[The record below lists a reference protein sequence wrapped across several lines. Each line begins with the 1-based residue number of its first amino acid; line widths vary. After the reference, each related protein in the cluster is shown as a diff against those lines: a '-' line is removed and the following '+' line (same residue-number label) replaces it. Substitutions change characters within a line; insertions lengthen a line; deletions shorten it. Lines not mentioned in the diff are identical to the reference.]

1 MKRVFLLITI
11 GFILLTGCEMTENE
25 KESDTSENTIDVVE
39 EDNSLEI
46 SGKIVGKYYE
56 NDIPTLELKEDAKV
70 LILDASSYED
80 FDLLKE
86 GWSLTAEIEDNKVLK
101 IKEVDEN
108 SEMESETEIKEE
120 EDENTKVIAKD
131 SPKDLFG
138 LSEYQKVDLEFFPE
152 YNISSVV
159 LYTDAMRDESG
170 QFMWDDG
177 NEFVLIAHAPDG
189 DYLLLDKRVQ
199 IGSIILNVFTA
210 DDVLTI
216 TVLEYE
222 TAGIQFRTYELIDSE
237 FIETIEYQGEGNINM
252 LSGF

>member
-1 MKRVFLLITI
+1 MKRVFLLIAI
-11 GFILLTGCEMTENE
+11 GFILLTGCEMTEPE
-25 KESDTSENTIDVVE
+25 KDNTSEDTVDVVE
-39 EDNSLEI
+39 EDDSIEI

-56 NDIPTLELKEDAKV
+56 NDVPTLELKEDADV

-101 IKEVDEN
+101 ITEVDEN
-108 SEMESETEIKEE
+108 SDTESETEIQEE
-120 EDENTKVIAKD
+120 DDENTNVISKE

-152 YNISSVV
+152 YNISSIV
-159 LYTDAMRDESG
+159 LYTDAMRDENG

-177 NEFVLIAHAPDG
+177 NEFILIAHAPDG
-189 DYLLLDKRVQ
+189 DYLLFDKRVQ
-199 IGSIILNVFTA
+199 IGSVILNVFTA
-210 DDVLTI
+210 DDVLTV
-216 TVLEYE
+216 TLLEYE
-222 TAGIQFRTYELIDSE
+222 TAGIEFRTYELVDGE
-237 FIETIEYQGEGNINM
+237 FIEKIEYQGDGNINM